1 MRIGELAE
9 TTGASVR
16 SLRYYEQQGLL
27 QSQRSGGGQREY
39 ATEAVERVQLIR
51 CYLRSGL
58 PTRVIAELM
67 PCLHSGTT
75 TAAQRELLTVERQ
88 RVAAQIAELT
98 ELSERMDWMIDQA
111 ELRAEPA
118 QQTEGA
124 AA

>member
-27 QSQRSGGGQREY
+27 QSERSGGGQREY

-75 TAAQRELLTVERQ
+75 TAAQRELLTVERE
-88 RVAAQIAELT
+88 RIAAQIAELT

-111 ELRAEPA
+111 ERRAEPA
-118 QQTEGA
+118 AGA

>member
-27 QSQRSGGGQREY
+27 QSERSGGGQREY
-39 ATEAVERVQLIR
+39 APEAVERVQLIR

-67 PCLHSGTT
+67 PCLRSGTT
-75 TAAQRELLTVERQ
+75 TAAQRELLTAERE
-88 RVAAQIAELT
+88 RIAGQIAELT

-111 ELRAEPA
+111 ERRAEPA
-118 QQTEGA
+118 DDA

>member
-27 QSQRSGGGQREY
+27 GSERTSGGQREY
-39 ATEAVERVQLIR
+39 APEAVDRVRLIR
-51 CYLRSGL
+51 CYLRSGV

-75 TAAQRELLTVERQ
+75 TASQRALLAEERE
-88 RVAAQIAELT
+88 RISARIAELA
-98 ELSERMDWMIDQA
+98 ELRERMDWVIGEA
-111 ELRAEPA
+111 ERRAEA
-118 QQTEGA
+118 SGGA